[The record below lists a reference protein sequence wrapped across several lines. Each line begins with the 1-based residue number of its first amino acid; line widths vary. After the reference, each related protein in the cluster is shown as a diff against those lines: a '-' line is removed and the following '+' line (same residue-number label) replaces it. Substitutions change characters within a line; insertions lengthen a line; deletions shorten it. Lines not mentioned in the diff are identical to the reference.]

1 MNCKQAE
8 KFLLRSFDGRLGA
21 DGSRLLKSHLQ
32 GCPRCRDKEEEYRL
46 ILGHLKPEAAPEPLP
61 YFEQRL
67 LANLKER
74 EKTAPAQL
82 WLRWAHRAA
91 AFSLA
96 AFLLFGAG
104 VLLFQPQEPV
114 ELSQVE
120 TLFLQNENPFSEAAT
135 ILDQKKAEDRNMML
149 IFAASDTK
157 DLSRRYRP

>member
-8 KFLLRSFDGRLGA
+8 KFLLRSSDGRLGA
-21 DGSRLLKSHLQ
+21 EDSRLLKSHLE
-32 GCPRCRDKEEEYRL
+32 GCPRCRDKAEEYRL
-46 ILGHLKPEAAPEPLP
+46 ILSHLKPEAAPEPLP

-67 LANLKER
+67 LAKIEER
-74 EKTAPAQL
+74 EKAAPAQL

-104 VLLFQPQEPV
+104 VLLFQPREPV

-120 TLFLQNENPFSEAAT
+120 TLFLQNENPLSEAAT

-149 IFAASDTK
+149 IFAASDAR
-157 DLSRRYRP
+157 DLSRRYTP

>member
-1 MNCKQAE
+1 MNCKQAV

-21 DGSRLLKSHLQ
+21 DDSRLLKSHLQ
-32 GCPRCRDKEEEYRL
+32 GCPGCRDKADEYRL
-46 ILGHLKPEAAPEPLP
+46 ILGHLKPEAAPQPLP

-67 LANLKER
+67 LAKLKER

-82 WLRWAHRAA
+82 WLRWVHRAA

-120 TLFLQNENPFSEAAT
+120 TLFLQNENPLSEAAT
-135 ILDQKKAEDRNMML
+135 ILDQKKPEDRNMML
-149 IFAASDTK
+149 IFAASDTR
-157 DLSRRYRP
+157 DLSRRYTP

>member
-32 GCPRCRDKEEEYRL
+32 GCPRCRDKAEEYRL

-67 LANLKER
+67 LAKLKER